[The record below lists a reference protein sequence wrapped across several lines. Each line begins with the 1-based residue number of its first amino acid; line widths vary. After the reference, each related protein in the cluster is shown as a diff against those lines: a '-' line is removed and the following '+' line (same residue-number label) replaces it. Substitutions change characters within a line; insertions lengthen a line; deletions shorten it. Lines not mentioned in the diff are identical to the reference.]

1 MTARSADGEDI
12 LHQAFL
18 LLFDRLAGGERDIR
32 DPGKWLRGAVRNL
45 VRAWWREKRRMPDDL
60 ADRLHQL
67 IEQADDAST
76 AAERAEAVAALKHCL
91 EKLSQAERRLVSAR
105 YEEGCRITQIAERTN
120 LNVATARVRLFRIRQ
135 RLKTC
140 VETTLAGG
148 VIS

>member
-1 MTARSADGEDI
+1 
-12 LHQAFL
+12 
-18 LLFDRLAGGERDIR
+18 
-32 DPGKWLRGAVRNL
+32 
-45 VRAWWREKRRMPDDL
+45 MPDDL

-76 AAERAEAVAALKHCL
+76 VAERAEAVAALKHCL

-120 LNVATARVRLFRIRQ
+120 QNVATARVRLFRIRQ
-135 RLKTC
+135 SLKTC